1 VADLDTPAFIVT
13 AVILGS
19 GMGQAVGTTDDGKS
33 SVEQAKGL
41 LNALRD
47 SRTFLRF
54 SDDDDALKWLDLWH
68 KVEAVEALEGLAHAY
83 M

>member
-1 VADLDTPAFIVT
+1 VKEPQFLVALIIA
-13 AVILGS
+13 GS
-19 GMGQAVGTTDDGKS
+19 GIGQVVGNTDYS
-33 SVEQAKGL
+33 ESEVEQAQRR
-41 LNALRD
+41 LNVLRG